1 MFVPCIWNSAKFLC
15 CFPNDMVHKT
25 NCHLILKKNNIIS
38 FNMDHSLYRDSMW
51 IWRQFTYLYY
61 LFTKTYLAHGG
72 EKRKFC
78 LNVELTVPQS
88 SILKIQFS
96 KLDTQFFTSWKI
108 KIWVSSPDR
117 QLTFDQYCMKQ
128 VWESNPGHAG
138 VWRVLSPLCH
148 HCSQYKNIQMFN

>member
-1 MFVPCIWNSAKFLC
+1 MLCVDSEEDFHKDSQFEWCRSVHNYSIWMFVPCIWNSAKFLC
-15 CFPNDMVHKT
+15 CFPNEMVHKT

-78 LNVELTVPQS
+78 LNVES
-88 SILKIQFS
+88 
-96 KLDTQFFTSWKI
+96 
-108 KIWVSSPDR
+108 SSPEA
-117 QLTFDQYCMKQ
+117 LTEDTVNWNQIK
-128 VWESNPGHAG
+128 WKLLRRG
-138 VWRVLSPLCH
+138 
-148 HCSQYKNIQMFN
+148 